1 MTRPGGTPPQAAAV
15 PSTAS
20 RAAPSAPR
28 AAQRGDERRF
38 TVRDAIARLAE
49 RRDLSEAEA
58 AAAMEDIAEGVATP
72 AQIGAFATALRMKG
86 ETAEELAGLTR
97 TMRRRLVPVPVE
109 GEVVDTAG
117 TGGDGAH
124 TFNVSTLAAIVAA
137 AAGARVAKHG
147 NRAASSACGSADL
160 LEALGVA
167 IDLPPADVATCIQQA
182 GIGFMFAPLFHPA
195 LRHAVAPRRE
205 IGIRTVFNLL
215 GPLLNPAGAR
225 HQLLG
230 ISVPALAATMAE
242 ALRRTGSRHVLV
254 VYGEDGVD
262 EVSLSGPTVVH
273 ELVAGEVRH
282 YRIVPEEFGL
292 ARAPRGAVRVGSL
305 EESVAL
311 ARRVLA
317 GERGPARDIV
327 VLNAAATL
335 LAADRATTLAEGVRR
350 AEAAL
355 DSGAAAHCLEHLR
368 ALSQDLKARHGGAR
382 I

>member
-1 MTRPGGTPPQAAAV
+1 MTSLPDTTSQTSPIAG
-15 PSTAS
+15 
-20 RAAPSAPR
+20 AAPDPGS
-28 AAQRGDERRF
+28 ERRF

-49 RRDLSEAEA
+49 RRDLTEAEA
-58 AAAMEDIAEGVATP
+58 AAAMADIAEGIATP
-72 AQIGAFATALRMKG
+72 AQIGAFVTALRMKG

-97 TMRRRLVPVPVE
+97 TMRQRLVPVPVE
-109 GEVVDTAG
+109 GDVVDTAG

-124 TFNVSTLAAIVAA
+124 TVNVSTLAALVAA

-167 IDLPPADVATCIQQA
+167 IDLPPAAVATCIEQA

-230 ISVPALAATMAE
+230 VAVPALAGTMAE

-254 VYGEDGVD
+254 VYGEDGLD
-262 EVSLSGPTVVH
+262 EISLSGPTVVH
-273 ELVAGEVRH
+273 ELVAGEIRT
-282 YRIVPEEFGL
+282 YRLTPEEFGFARVPRTALRVDSL
-292 ARAPRGAVRVGSL
+292 A
-305 EESVAL
+305 ESVAL

-317 GERGPARDIV
+317 GEHGPARDIV
-327 VLNAAATL
+327 LLNAGATL
-335 LAADRATTLAEGVRR
+335 LAADRVATLAEGVQR

-355 DSGAAAHCLEHLR
+355 DSGAAARCLEHLR
-368 ALSQDLKARHGGAR
+368 ALSQDLKAQHGSGR
-382 I
+382 P